1 MPITVKGLSSSLAL
15 LVLSSR
21 SFRQALYE
29 TFLRSHQG
37 LAIFY
42 LYTIWR
48 HIAPGTPVSRVYIW
62 TAVVIFSASSLSQS
76 LIVIT
81 RNYSPSQGCGRAL
94 VTRINDAVRIRI
106 RVSRSLKV
114 RAGQYLNIW
123 MPTMGFRSTL
133 QSHPFMIA
141 SWTEFDPIY
150 LELLI
155 KPESGFTNRL
165 LKNAI
170 KHFEPE
176 QAQSAGHDHNFT
188 NHETWVVWYSGP
200 HGSPEPVGDYGS
212 VLMIATGFGIASQ
225 IPILQELV
233 RGHSNCTVRTRR
245 LHLVWQVD
253 SWGKQGSSQS
263 PTFID

>member
-1 MPITVKGLSSSLAL
+1 MKSTPLTVKGLSSSLAL
-15 LVLSSR
+15 LFLSSKI
-21 SFRQALYE
+21 FRQAFYE

-48 HIAPGTPVSRVYIW
+48 HIAPGTLASRIYLL
-62 TAVVIFSASSLSQS
+62 TAAVTFSVSSLSQS
-76 LIVIT
+76 IIVIA
-81 RNYSPSQGCGRAL
+81 RNYSPGQGCGRAL

-106 RVSRSLKV
+106 RVSRRLKV

-123 MPTMGFRSTL
+123 MPTLDFRSTL

-141 SWTEFDPIY
+141 SWTECDPIY

-155 KPESGFTNRL
+155 KPESSFTNRL
-165 LKNAI
+165 LKNAV

-176 QAQSAGHDHNFT
+176 QAQSAGHDHLFT
-188 NHETWVVWYSGP
+188 KHETWVIWYSGP

-212 VLMIATGFGIASQ
+212 VLMIATGFGIAAQ

-233 RGHSNCTVRTRR
+233 RGHSSCTVRTRR
-245 LHLVWQVD
+245 LHLVWQLD
-253 SWGKQGSSQS
+253 SWGKQGTS
-263 PTFID
+263 